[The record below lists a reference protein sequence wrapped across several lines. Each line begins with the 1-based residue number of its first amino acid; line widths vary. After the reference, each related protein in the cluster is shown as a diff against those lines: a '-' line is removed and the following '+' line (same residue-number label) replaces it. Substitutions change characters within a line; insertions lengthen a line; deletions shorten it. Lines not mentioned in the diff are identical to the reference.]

1 MESVKNFSVS
11 LIKGFI
17 DSLRGVTVLLYL
29 DKEINEKAL
38 SRSPHKDAE
47 GKQKQK
53 APKVQHWLT
62 IIFKWFASRGVT
74 EVKKCVSKP
83 DSEPDSEPE
92 LDLIYGNWK
101 RRESKVLTRV
111 LQSCILNG
119 FIFLLSILVFE
130 YVLLPSM
137 KYLVTVVFGHNPG
150 VAHNVWGW
158 MQPFLS
164 MTFRMIWVLPLF
176 LLSKL
181 VNSLW
186 FQDIADSAYRHRR
199 GRPQFMSSVSKIIAD
214 SLFSILGQALFLVQV
229 CYTAYRKL
237 VQDIADSAYRHRRG
251 RPQFM
256 SSVSKIIADSLFSI
270 LVQALFLVQS
280 MLVSMLP
287 ITYIGELLCLV
298 HMCLLYSLYSFE
310 YKWFNMGWE
319 LHKRLTFIETNWP
332 YFLGFGLPLAVLTQ
346 IPQSYIIS
354 GCVFSIFFPVFILSG
369 NEATPVIGSEYPL
382 RLFSPVVAISN
393 GMFRF
398 VRQGAEAVTQRSR

>member
-1 MESVKNFSVS
+1 MESVTNFSVS

-29 DKEINEKAL
+29 DKEINERAL
-38 SRSPHKDAE
+38 SRSPPSEVENSKN
-47 GKQKQK
+47 KQKQ
-53 APKVQHWLT
+53 PKVKQ
-62 IIFKWFASRGVT
+62 
-74 EVKKCVSKP
+74 
-83 DSEPDSEPE
+83 
-92 LDLIYGNWK
+92 
-101 RRESKVLTRV
+101 ESKVLTRV

-119 FIFLLSILVFE
+119 FIFLLSILIFE
-130 YVLLPSM
+130 YALLPAV

-150 VAHNVWGW
+150 VAHNVWAW

-214 SLFSILGQALFLVQV
+214 SLFSL
-229 CYTAYRKL
+229 
-237 VQDIADSAYRHRRG
+237 
-251 RPQFM
+251 
-256 SSVSKIIADSLFSI
+256 

-319 LHKRLTFIETNWP
+319 LHKRLTFIESNWP

-369 NEATPVIGSEYPL
+369 NEATPVLGNEYPL

-398 VRQGAEAVTQRSR
+398 VRQGAEVVTQRNR

>member
-1 MESVKNFSVS
+1 MESVTNFSVS

-29 DKEINEKAL
+29 DKEINERAL
-38 SRSPHKDAE
+38 SRSPQPDLDGA
-47 GKQKQK
+47 KQKLKQ
-53 APKVQHWLT
+53 PKVKQ
-62 IIFKWFASRGVT
+62 
-74 EVKKCVSKP
+74 
-83 DSEPDSEPE
+83 
-92 LDLIYGNWK
+92 
-101 RRESKVLTRV
+101 ESKVLTRV
-111 LQSCILNG
+111 LQSCVLNG

-130 YVLLPSM
+130 YALLPAV
-137 KYLVTVVFGHNPG
+137 KYLVIAVFGHNPG
-150 VAHNVWGW
+150 VAHSVWSW
-158 MQPFLS
+158 IQPFLS

-214 SLFSILGQALFLVQV
+214 SLFSL
-229 CYTAYRKL
+229 
-237 VQDIADSAYRHRRG
+237 
-251 RPQFM
+251 
-256 SSVSKIIADSLFSI
+256 

-369 NEATPVIGSEYPL
+369 NEATPVTGSEYPL

-398 VRQGAEAVTQRSR
+398 VRHSADVIDKTR

>member
-1 MESVKNFSVS
+1 MESITNFSVS

-29 DKEINEKAL
+29 DKEINERAL
-38 SRSPHKDAE
+38 SRSPPSEIENTKS
-47 GKQKQK
+47 KQKQ
-53 APKVQHWLT
+53 PKVKQ
-62 IIFKWFASRGVT
+62 
-74 EVKKCVSKP
+74 
-83 DSEPDSEPE
+83 
-92 LDLIYGNWK
+92 
-101 RRESKVLTRV
+101 ESKVLTRV

-119 FIFLLSILVFE
+119 FIFLLSILIFE
-130 YVLLPSM
+130 YALLPAV
-137 KYLVTVVFGHNPG
+137 KYLVTVIFGHNPG
-150 VAHNVWGW
+150 VAHNVWAW

-214 SLFSILGQALFLVQV
+214 SLFSL
-229 CYTAYRKL
+229 
-237 VQDIADSAYRHRRG
+237 
-251 RPQFM
+251 
-256 SSVSKIIADSLFSI
+256 

-280 MLVSMLP
+280 MLVSLLP

-398 VRQGAEAVTQRSR
+398 VRQGAEVVTQRNR

>member
-1 MESVKNFSVS
+1 MESVTNFSVS

-29 DKEINEKAL
+29 DKEINERAL
-38 SRSPHKDAE
+38 SRTSPIDFDDSKH
-47 GKQKQK
+47 KQKQ
-53 APKVQHWLT
+53 PKVQQ
-62 IIFKWFASRGVT
+62 
-74 EVKKCVSKP
+74 
-83 DSEPDSEPE
+83 
-92 LDLIYGNWK
+92 
-101 RRESKVLTRV
+101 ESKVLTRV

-119 FIFLLSILVFE
+119 FIFLLSILIFE
-130 YVLLPSM
+130 YVLLPAV
-137 KYLVTVVFGHNPG
+137 KYLVILIFGHNPG
-150 VAHNVWGW
+150 VAHSVWGW

-214 SLFSILGQALFLVQV
+214 SLFSL
-229 CYTAYRKL
+229 
-237 VQDIADSAYRHRRG
+237 
-251 RPQFM
+251 
-256 SSVSKIIADSLFSI
+256 

-369 NEATPVIGSEYPL
+369 NEATPVTGSDYPL

-398 VRQGAEAVTQRSR
+398 VRHSAADDKTR

>member
-1 MESVKNFSVS
+1 MESVTNFSVS

-29 DKEINEKAL
+29 DKEINERAL
-38 SRSPHKDAE
+38 SRTSPIDFDKH
-47 GKQKQK
+47 KQKQ
-53 APKVQHWLT
+53 PKVQQ
-62 IIFKWFASRGVT
+62 
-74 EVKKCVSKP
+74 
-83 DSEPDSEPE
+83 
-92 LDLIYGNWK
+92 
-101 RRESKVLTRV
+101 ESKVLTRV

-130 YVLLPSM
+130 YALLPAV
-137 KYLVTVVFGHNPG
+137 KYLVILIFGHNPG
-150 VAHNVWGW
+150 VAHSVWGW

-214 SLFSILGQALFLVQV
+214 SLFSL
-229 CYTAYRKL
+229 
-237 VQDIADSAYRHRRG
+237 
-251 RPQFM
+251 
-256 SSVSKIIADSLFSI
+256 

-369 NEATPVIGSEYPL
+369 NEATPVAGSEYPL

-398 VRQGAEAVTQRSR
+398 VRHSAADDKTR

>member
-1 MESVKNFSVS
+1 MESITSFSVS
-11 LIKGFI
+11 LIKGFV

-29 DKEINEKAL
+29 DKEINERAL
-38 SRSPHKDAE
+38 SRSPQTDADSKH
-47 GKQKQK
+47 KQKQ
-53 APKVQHWLT
+53 PKVRQ
-62 IIFKWFASRGVT
+62 
-74 EVKKCVSKP
+74 
-83 DSEPDSEPE
+83 
-92 LDLIYGNWK
+92 
-101 RRESKVLTRV
+101 ESKVLTRV

-130 YVLLPSM
+130 YVLLPAI
-137 KYLVTVVFGHNPG
+137 KYLVMVIFGHDPG
-150 VAHNVWGW
+150 VAHNVWAW
-158 MQPFLS
+158 MQPFLL

-214 SLFSILGQALFLVQV
+214 SLFSL
-229 CYTAYRKL
+229 
-237 VQDIADSAYRHRRG
+237 
-251 RPQFM
+251 
-256 SSVSKIIADSLFSI
+256 

-287 ITYIGELLCLV
+287 LTYVGELLCLI

-319 LHKRLTFIETNWP
+319 LHKRLTFIESNWP
-332 YFLGFGLPLAVLTQ
+332 YFVGFGLPLAVLTQ

-369 NEATPVIGSEYPL
+369 NEATPVVGSEYPL
-382 RLFSPVVAISN
+382 KLFSPVVAISN

-398 VRQGAEAVTQRSR
+398 VRQGAESVTQNR

>member
-1 MESVKNFSVS
+1 MESVTNFSVS

-29 DKEINEKAL
+29 DKEINERAL
-38 SRSPHKDAE
+38 SRSPPTEFENTKN
-47 GKQKQK
+47 KQKQ
-53 APKVQHWLT
+53 PKVKQ
-62 IIFKWFASRGVT
+62 
-74 EVKKCVSKP
+74 
-83 DSEPDSEPE
+83 
-92 LDLIYGNWK
+92 
-101 RRESKVLTRV
+101 ESKVLTRV

-119 FIFLLSILVFE
+119 FIFLLSILIFE
-130 YVLLPSM
+130 YVLLPAV

-150 VAHNVWGW
+150 VAHNVWAW

-214 SLFSILGQALFLVQV
+214 SLFSL
-229 CYTAYRKL
+229 
-237 VQDIADSAYRHRRG
+237 
-251 RPQFM
+251 
-256 SSVSKIIADSLFSI
+256 

-287 ITYIGELLCLV
+287 ITYIGELLCLI

-319 LHKRLTFIETNWP
+319 LHKRLTFIESNWP

-398 VRQGAEAVTQRSR
+398 VRQGAEVVTQRNR

>member
-1 MESVKNFSVS
+1 MESVTNFSVS

-29 DKEINEKAL
+29 DKEINERAL
-38 SRSPHKDAE
+38 SRSPQVDSEKT
-47 GKQKQK
+47 KQKQK
-53 APKVQHWLT
+53 LTKVKQ
-62 IIFKWFASRGVT
+62 
-74 EVKKCVSKP
+74 
-83 DSEPDSEPE
+83 
-92 LDLIYGNWK
+92 
-101 RRESKVLTRV
+101 ESKVLTRV

-130 YVLLPSM
+130 YVLLPAV
-137 KYLVTVVFGHNPG
+137 KYLVIVVFGHNPG

-214 SLFSILGQALFLVQV
+214 SLFSL
-229 CYTAYRKL
+229 
-237 VQDIADSAYRHRRG
+237 
-251 RPQFM
+251 
-256 SSVSKIIADSLFSI
+256 

-398 VRQGAEAVTQRSR
+398 VRRSADHADKAR

>member
-1 MESVKNFSVS
+1 MESIKTFSVS

-29 DKEINEKAL
+29 DKEINERAL
-38 SRSPHKDAE
+38 RSSPLIDVDT
-47 GKQKQK
+47 KQKKQTK
-53 APKVQHWLT
+53 PKQ
-62 IIFKWFASRGVT
+62 
-74 EVKKCVSKP
+74 
-83 DSEPDSEPE
+83 
-92 LDLIYGNWK
+92 
-101 RRESKVLTRV
+101 ESKVLTRV

-130 YVLLPSM
+130 YALLPAV
-137 KYLVTVVFGHNPG
+137 KYLVIIVFGHNPG
-150 VAHNVWGW
+150 VAHNVWAW
-158 MQPFLS
+158 MQPFLL

-214 SLFSILGQALFLVQV
+214 SLFSL
-229 CYTAYRKL
+229 
-237 VQDIADSAYRHRRG
+237 
-251 RPQFM
+251 
-256 SSVSKIIADSLFSI
+256 
-270 LVQALFLVQS
+270 LVQALFLAQS
-280 MLVSMLP
+280 ILVSMLP
-287 ITYIGELLCLV
+287 ITYVGDLLCLV
-298 HMCLLYSLYSFE
+298 HMCLLYALYSFE

-369 NEATPVIGSEYPL
+369 NEASPVAGCEYPL

-398 VRQGAEAVTQRSR
+398 VKQGAEAVTHRSR

>member
-1 MESVKNFSVS
+1 MSYETLRNHTIINMESVTNFSIS
-11 LIKGFI
+11 FIKGFI

-29 DKEINEKAL
+29 DKEINERAQ
-38 SRSPHKDAE
+38 SRSPSTEFENAKN
-47 GKQKQK
+47 KQKQ
-53 APKVQHWLT
+53 PKVKQ
-62 IIFKWFASRGVT
+62 
-74 EVKKCVSKP
+74 
-83 DSEPDSEPE
+83 
-92 LDLIYGNWK
+92 
-101 RRESKVLTRV
+101 ESKVLTRV

-119 FIFLLSILVFE
+119 FIFLLSILIFE
-130 YVLLPSM
+130 YALLPAV
-137 KYLVTVVFGHNPG
+137 KYLVTVIFGHNPG
-150 VAHNVWGW
+150 VAHNVWAW

-214 SLFSILGQALFLVQV
+214 SLFSL
-229 CYTAYRKL
+229 
-237 VQDIADSAYRHRRG
+237 
-251 RPQFM
+251 
-256 SSVSKIIADSLFSI
+256 

-346 IPQSYIIS
+346 LPQSYIIS

-398 VRQGAEAVTQRSR
+398 VRQSAEVVTHRNR

>member
-1 MESVKNFSVS
+1 MESVTNFSVS

-17 DSLRGVTVLLYL
+17 DSLRGITVLLYL
-29 DKEINEKAL
+29 DKEINEKAQ
-38 SRSPHKDAE
+38 SRSPPSEFENTKT
-47 GKQKQK
+47 KQKQ
-53 APKVQHWLT
+53 PKVKQ
-62 IIFKWFASRGVT
+62 
-74 EVKKCVSKP
+74 
-83 DSEPDSEPE
+83 
-92 LDLIYGNWK
+92 
-101 RRESKVLTRV
+101 ESKVLTRV

-119 FIFLLSILVFE
+119 FIFLLSILIFE
-130 YVLLPSM
+130 YALLPAV
-137 KYLVTVVFGHNPG
+137 KYLVTVIFGHNPG
-150 VAHNVWGW
+150 VAHNVWAW

-214 SLFSILGQALFLVQV
+214 SLFSL
-229 CYTAYRKL
+229 
-237 VQDIADSAYRHRRG
+237 
-251 RPQFM
+251 
-256 SSVSKIIADSLFSI
+256 

-369 NEATPVIGSEYPL
+369 NEASPVIGSEYPL

-398 VRQGAEAVTQRSR
+398 VRQGAEVVTQRNR

>member
-1 MESVKNFSVS
+1 MESIKTFSVS
-11 LIKGFI
+11 FIKGFI
-17 DSLRGVTVLLYL
+17 DSLRGLTVLLYL
-29 DKEINEKAL
+29 DKEINERAL
-38 SRSPHKDAE
+38 RSSPLVDVE
-47 GKQKQK
+47 TKQKKQTK
-53 APKVQHWLT
+53 PKQ
-62 IIFKWFASRGVT
+62 
-74 EVKKCVSKP
+74 
-83 DSEPDSEPE
+83 
-92 LDLIYGNWK
+92 
-101 RRESKVLTRV
+101 ESKVLTRV

-130 YVLLPSM
+130 YALLPAV
-137 KYLVTVVFGHNPG
+137 KYLVTIVFGHNPG
-150 VAHNVWGW
+150 VAHNVWAW

-214 SLFSILGQALFLVQV
+214 SLFSL
-229 CYTAYRKL
+229 
-237 VQDIADSAYRHRRG
+237 
-251 RPQFM
+251 
-256 SSVSKIIADSLFSI
+256 

-298 HMCLLYSLYSFE
+298 HMCLLYALYSFE

-346 IPQSYIIS
+346 IPESYIIS

-369 NEATPVIGSEYPL
+369 NEASPVPGCEYPL

-393 GMFRF
+393 GLFRF
-398 VRQGAEAVTQRSR
+398 VRQGAETVTSSSR

>member
-1 MESVKNFSVS
+1 MESVRNFSVS

-29 DKEINEKAL
+29 DKEINERAL
-38 SRSPHKDAE
+38 SRSPLVEPDNPKN
-47 GKQKQK
+47 KQKQ
-53 APKVQHWLT
+53 PKVKQ
-62 IIFKWFASRGVT
+62 
-74 EVKKCVSKP
+74 
-83 DSEPDSEPE
+83 
-92 LDLIYGNWK
+92 
-101 RRESKVLTRV
+101 ESKVLTRV

-130 YVLLPSM
+130 YALLPAV

-214 SLFSILGQALFLVQV
+214 SLFSL
-229 CYTAYRKL
+229 
-237 VQDIADSAYRHRRG
+237 
-251 RPQFM
+251 
-256 SSVSKIIADSLFSI
+256 

-393 GMFRF
+393 GMFR
-398 VRQGAEAVTQRSR
+398 VARQSAEAVTHRSR

>member
-1 MESVKNFSVS
+1 MMESISNFSIS

-29 DKEINEKAL
+29 DKEINERAL
-38 SRSPHKDAE
+38 SRSPQPEFE
-47 GKQKQK
+47 GTRHKQKQ
-53 APKVQHWLT
+53 PKVKQ
-62 IIFKWFASRGVT
+62 
-74 EVKKCVSKP
+74 
-83 DSEPDSEPE
+83 
-92 LDLIYGNWK
+92 
-101 RRESKVLTRV
+101 ESKVLTRV
-111 LQSCILNG
+111 VQSCILNG

-130 YVLLPSM
+130 YALLPAV
-137 KYLVTVVFGHNPG
+137 KYLVIAIFGHNPG
-150 VAHNVWGW
+150 VAYSVWSW
-158 MQPFLS
+158 IQPFLS

-214 SLFSILGQALFLVQV
+214 SLFSL
-229 CYTAYRKL
+229 
-237 VQDIADSAYRHRRG
+237 
-251 RPQFM
+251 
-256 SSVSKIIADSLFSI
+256 

-319 LHKRLTFIETNWP
+319 LHKRLTYIETNWP

-369 NEATPVIGSEYPL
+369 NEATPVTGSEYPL

-398 VRQGAEAVTQRSR
+398 VRHSADVMDKTR

>member
-1 MESVKNFSVS
+1 MKMESVTNFSVS

-29 DKEINEKAL
+29 DKEINERAL
-38 SRSPHKDAE
+38 SRSP
-47 GKQKQK
+47 Q
-53 APKVQHWLT
+53 
-62 IIFKWFASRGVT
+62 
-74 EVKKCVSKP
+74 
-83 DSEPDSEPE
+83 PE
-92 LDLIYGNWK
+92 LDGSKQKLK
-101 RRESKVLTRV
+101 QPKVKQESKVLTRV
-111 LQSCILNG
+111 LQSCVLNG

-130 YVLLPSM
+130 YALLPAV
-137 KYLVTVVFGHNPG
+137 KYLVIAVFGHNPG
-150 VAHNVWGW
+150 VAHSVWSW
-158 MQPFLS
+158 IQPFLS

-214 SLFSILGQALFLVQV
+214 SLFSL
-229 CYTAYRKL
+229 
-237 VQDIADSAYRHRRG
+237 
-251 RPQFM
+251 
-256 SSVSKIIADSLFSI
+256 

-287 ITYIGELLCLV
+287 ITYVGELLCLV

-369 NEATPVIGSEYPL
+369 NEATPVTGSEYPL

-398 VRQGAEAVTQRSR
+398 VRHSADVIDKTR

>member
-1 MESVKNFSVS
+1 MESVTNFSVS

-29 DKEINEKAL
+29 DKEINERAL
-38 SRSPHKDAE
+38 SRTTPIDFDDSKH
-47 GKQKQK
+47 KQKQ
-53 APKVQHWLT
+53 PKVQQ
-62 IIFKWFASRGVT
+62 
-74 EVKKCVSKP
+74 
-83 DSEPDSEPE
+83 
-92 LDLIYGNWK
+92 
-101 RRESKVLTRV
+101 ESKVLTRV

-119 FIFLLSILVFE
+119 FIFLLSILIFE
-130 YVLLPSM
+130 YVLLPAV
-137 KYLVTVVFGHNPG
+137 KYLVILIFGHNPG
-150 VAHNVWGW
+150 VAHSVWGW

-214 SLFSILGQALFLVQV
+214 SLFSL
-229 CYTAYRKL
+229 
-237 VQDIADSAYRHRRG
+237 
-251 RPQFM
+251 
-256 SSVSKIIADSLFSI
+256 

-369 NEATPVIGSEYPL
+369 NEATPVTGSDYPL

-398 VRQGAEAVTQRSR
+398 VRHSAADDKTR

>member
-1 MESVKNFSVS
+1 MESITNFSVS

-38 SRSPHKDAE
+38 SRSPRVDS
-47 GKQKQK
+47 GNTQSRQKQT
-53 APKVQHWLT
+53 KVNQ
-62 IIFKWFASRGVT
+62 
-74 EVKKCVSKP
+74 
-83 DSEPDSEPE
+83 
-92 LDLIYGNWK
+92 
-101 RRESKVLTRV
+101 ESKVLTRV

-130 YVLLPSM
+130 YVLLPAV
-137 KYLVTVVFGHNPG
+137 KYLVTVVFGHDPG
-150 VAHNVWGW
+150 VAHNVWSW
-158 MQPFLS
+158 MKPFLS

-214 SLFSILGQALFLVQV
+214 SLFSL
-229 CYTAYRKL
+229 
-237 VQDIADSAYRHRRG
+237 
-251 RPQFM
+251 
-256 SSVSKIIADSLFSI
+256 

-280 MLVSMLP
+280 MLVNMLP
-287 ITYIGELLCLV
+287 IAYVGELLCLV

-346 IPQSYIIS
+346 IPESYIIS

-382 RLFSPVVAISN
+382 RLFSPVVAMSN
-393 GMFRF
+393 GLFRAA
-398 VRQGAEAVTQRSR
+398 RAGAAAVHRR

>member
-38 SRSPHKDAE
+38 SRSPHKDAD

-53 APKVQHWLT
+53 APKVLQ
-62 IIFKWFASRGVT
+62 
-74 EVKKCVSKP
+74 
-83 DSEPDSEPE
+83 
-92 LDLIYGNWK
+92 
-101 RRESKVLTRV
+101 ESKVLTRV

-186 FQDIADSAYRHRR
+186 F
-199 GRPQFMSSVSKIIAD
+199 
-214 SLFSILGQALFLVQV
+214 
-229 CYTAYRKL
+229 
-237 VQDIADSAYRHRRG
+237 QDIADSAYRHRRG

>member
-1 MESVKNFSVS
+1 MESVTNFSIS

-29 DKEINEKAL
+29 DKEINERAL
-38 SRSPHKDAE
+38 SRSPPTEFENTKN
-47 GKQKQK
+47 KQKQ
-53 APKVQHWLT
+53 PKVKQ
-62 IIFKWFASRGVT
+62 
-74 EVKKCVSKP
+74 
-83 DSEPDSEPE
+83 
-92 LDLIYGNWK
+92 
-101 RRESKVLTRV
+101 ESKVLTRV

-119 FIFLLSILVFE
+119 FIFLLSILIFE
-130 YVLLPSM
+130 YVLLPAV

-150 VAHNVWGW
+150 VAHNVWAW

-214 SLFSILGQALFLVQV
+214 SLFSL
-229 CYTAYRKL
+229 
-237 VQDIADSAYRHRRG
+237 
-251 RPQFM
+251 
-256 SSVSKIIADSLFSI
+256 

-287 ITYIGELLCLV
+287 ITYIGELLCLI

-319 LHKRLTFIETNWP
+319 LHKRLTFIESNWP

-398 VRQGAEAVTQRSR
+398 VRQGAEVVTQRNR

>member
-1 MESVKNFSVS
+1 M
-11 LIKGFI
+11 
-17 DSLRGVTVLLYL
+17 RT
-29 DKEINEKAL
+29 
-38 SRSPHKDAE
+38 
-47 GKQKQK
+47 
-53 APKVQHWLT
+53 
-62 IIFKWFASRGVT
+62 KWCARAARVRYNLKS
-74 EVKKCVSKP
+74 
-83 DSEPDSEPE
+83 
-92 LDLIYGNWK
+92 
-101 RRESKVLTRV
+101 ESKVLTRV

-130 YVLLPSM
+130 YVFLPAVR
-137 KYLVTVVFGHNPG
+137 YLVLAVFGHDPG

-181 VNSLW
+181 VNALW

-214 SLFSILGQALFLVQV
+214 SLFSLLVQALF
-229 CYTAYRKL
+229 L

-256 SSVSKIIADSLFSI
+256 SSVSKIIADSLFSL

-332 YFLGFGLPLAVLTQ
+332 YFLGFGLPLAILTQ
-346 IPQSYIIS
+346 IPHSYIIS

-398 VRQGAEAVTQRSR
+398 VRNTAEVERTVVDRNS